1 MTDDLY
7 TEEERFHMIY
17 QLLLLSGKYKGKNI
31 EEQVHEIMNNPHLY
45 PEYFQ

>member
-17 QLLLLSGKYKGKNI
+17 QRILLSGKHREKDI
-31 EEQVHEIMNNPHLY
+31 EELVHKIMDNPHQY
-45 PEYFQ
+45 PEYTQ